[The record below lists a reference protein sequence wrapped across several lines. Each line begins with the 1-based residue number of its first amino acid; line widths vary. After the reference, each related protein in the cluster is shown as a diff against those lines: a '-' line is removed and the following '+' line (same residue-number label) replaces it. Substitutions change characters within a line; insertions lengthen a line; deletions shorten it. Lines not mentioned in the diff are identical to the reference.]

1 MTKITKESKVI
12 LQSTKVEKD
21 LKSDIKTF
29 LSKKENM
36 VAVMQLIICLA
47 RLNRGFITIKNKRE

>member
-1 MTKITKESKVI
+1 MTKITKDGKLI
-12 LQSTKVEKD
+12 LQSTKVEKN

-36 VAVMQLIICLA
+36 IVFIQLAMCVAS
-47 RLNRGFITIKNKRE
+47 LNRGFISIKNKRE

>member
-1 MTKITKESKVI
+1 MTKITKDSKLI

-36 VAVMQLIICLA
+36 VAFIQLIICQ
-47 RLNRGFITIKNKRE
+47 I

>member
-1 MTKITKESKVI
+1 MTKITKDSKLI

-21 LKSDIKTF
+21 LKTDINTF

-36 VAVMQLIICLA
+36 IVFIQLIICVTT
-47 RLNRGFITIKNKRE
+47 LNRGFITIKNKRE

>member
-1 MTKITKESKVI
+1 MTKITKDSKLI
-12 LQSTKVEKD
+12 LQNTKGEKD

-36 VAVMQLIICLA
+36 IAFIQLIMCVA
-47 RLNRGFITIKNKRE
+47 RLNRGFIATKNKRE

>member
-1 MTKITKESKVI
+1 MTKITKDSKLI

-21 LKSDIKTF
+21 LKSDIKTC

-36 VAVMQLIICLA
+36 IVFIQLIMCMTK
-47 RLNRGFITIKNKRE
+47 LNRGFISIKNKRE